1 MYKSLKKMKE
11 TKKKVFKSLY
21 TRKKGNPSH
30 HVAGSK
36 FVLKT
41 YLTEKSNV
49 CKSLSSE
56 ELPYIIWYLP
66 ERVESSSIDG
76 S

>member
-1 MYKSLKKMKE
+1 MKE

-41 YLTEKSNV
+41 YFTEKSNV

-56 ELPYIIWYLP
+56 ELPYII
-66 ERVESSSIDG
+66 
-76 S
+76 

>member
-1 MYKSLKKMKE
+1 MKE

-49 CKSLSSE
+49 SLMSANPCQVKNFRTLSDI
-56 ELPYIIWYLP
+56 YQS
-66 ERVESSSIDG
+66 V
-76 S
+76 